1 MRIIH
6 KLTGREQKQ
15 RMSLHDGR
23 YLYTV
28 ETLCGMWIDPRDN
41 DDIGDDCKLCAAAEV
56 TDKPTHYTE
65 TAIECIDAIRTTL
78 GEEGFRQYCRGN
90 VIKYAWRA
98 GKKGNFKE
106 DMTKA
111 VRFAMW
117 AAGTD
122 WRETEESEV

>member
-28 ETLCGMWIDPRDN
+28 ETLCGIWIDPRDN
-41 DDIGDDCKLCAAAEV
+41 EDFGDACKLCDAAEV
-56 TDKPTHYTE
+56 TDKPQHYTE
-65 TAIECIDAIRTTL
+65 TTIECIDAIRTTL
-78 GEEGFRQYCRGN
+78 GEEGFKQYCRGN

-117 AAGTD
+117 AAGQD
-122 WRETEESEV
+122 WREHEEE